1 MKKSVDQGRFS
12 RYFVPMKSERM
23 IAELENISLDIFG
36 RSRTLAMAGRA
47 CVCCG
52 KPANSFRD
60 ELSVKEYGISG
71 MCQACQ
77 DSVFNVPDEELP

>member
-1 MKKSVDQGRFS
+1 
-12 RYFVPMKSERM
+12 MKSERM